1 MKILAVLL
9 AVLLIAPACLAD
21 TLRHLLVN
29 QGIPLS
35 SFQESE
41 LQENVEELMVS
52 DAKSTVLT
60 YWVLKDKQLPSPLS
74 FVIYDRPSGLV
85 LRKDLQLSES
95 NDCGRQP
102 DGISF
107 IEEFIVLSSSLTPS
121 AECLQL
127 FDKKLQLH
135 STLYG
140 FGPVLVAPGQ
150 IVMIENMIHFAPV
163 HPERLQLVDLHS
175 GAIQELYPPKN
186 DQAREHLAGEHAR
199 HMPSKELCMRMND
212 PCAPTSRFSAAW
224 KSCDKPAQHLL

>member
-163 HPERLQLVDLHS
+163 HPERLQLVDLHFRCYSRTLSAKERS
-175 GAIQELYPPKN
+175 GARAFGRRTCETHAIK
-186 DQAREHLAGEHAR
+186 RTMHEHER
-199 HMPSKELCMRMND
+199 SMRSPSFRRKY
-212 PCAPTSRFSAAW
+212 
-224 KSCDKPAQHLL
+224 